1 MPEDEAAVAEV
12 LSEIEQPPAMQQQQ
26 PPAHGGHNA
35 TAPSYVM
42 TPEMHEQ
49 FERQRMLQAQIKH
62 QQELLNQREAQLEQ
76 RQTEA
81 DAAVMHMEEMAA
93 AASASGHGA
102 ENKPTSMLGSVAS
115 TLTELVGSVFRLNVR
130 QIAVAAALFM
140 LFQYVNIT
148 IVVNAVMRAL
158 RMREFPCSANVDN
171 GLVVQVARAV
181 MFGTLVSVG
190 NSVAA

>member
-12 LSEIEQPPAMQQQQ
+12 LSEIEQPPMQQPQQ
-26 PPAHGGHNA
+26 PPHGGNNVGA
-35 TAPSYVM
+35 SSYVM

-49 FERQRMLQAQIKH
+49 FERQRMLQAQIEH

-76 RQTEA
+76 RQTDA

-93 AASASGHGA
+93 AASVTGIGE
-102 ENKPTSMLGSVAS
+102 ENKSTSMLGSVAS
-115 TLTELVGSVFRLNVR
+115 TISELVGSVFRLNVR